1 MNHTESKSHADA
13 AMPCF
18 ECASGKLLPT
28 HRDHRLK
35 HPKLG
40 ELTVPAVPML
50 VCDTC
55 DERLIGDAGL
65 KCIDAYLDQALNV
78 ISPEEILSLLGK
90 YRLTQKQASQI
101 TGLGEKNISRWAS
114 GRSRPS
120 ESVSNFL
127 RLLLADEA
135 AFERLRQKNFTTTGP
150 QPAYPSEERAPDAEE
165 KKVLQFVDYAKLVQL
180 GIVAKTAKSSEK
192 RTQLCRWAKCDNLLR
207 FRDTLVEKTEC
218 LAAFKDTR
226 QKANPV
232 SGGLWVYL
240 GEEAA
245 AKIDT
250 ALYDRDKLRAA
261 VKQLRG
267 LTTRPLSK
275 TATEVQSILAGAG
288 VALVFIPILKESAMR
303 GCTRLLTPNKAL
315 IIHGLKYRSLS
326 QFWVILFHE
335 IAHLLL
341 HISKPGDAI
350 PDYEEASTDPRECQA
365 DEWAFDTLA
374 SRDAELEFLA
384 NHPNPQPWDLQ
395 TYAKRIQLH
404 PAIAAEV
411 LNRRAGREVISF
423 AYLKKSGLFPHLSE
437 EETASLMATSR
448 LAAQG

>member
-1 MNHTESKSHADA
+1 MH
-13 AMPCF
+13 CF
-18 ECASGKLLPT
+18 ACEAGTLRCER
-28 HRDHRLK
+28 RDQTIK

-40 ELTVPAVPML
+40 ECTIPAVPVW
-50 VCDTC
+50 VCDSC
-55 DERLIGDAGL
+55 GEQSIGDEGNRL
-65 KCIDAYLDQALNV
+65 VDDYLDQALNV
-78 ISPEEILSLLGK
+78 ISPEEILSLLSK

-127 RLLLADEA
+127 RLLLADES
-135 AFERLRQKNFTTTGP
+135 AFERLRQKNFTAAGP
-150 QPAYPSEERAPDAEE
+150 QPVHPAEESAPNLEE
-165 KKVLQFVDYAKLVQL
+165 KKILQFVDYTRLAEL
-180 GIVAKTAKSSEK
+180 GIVAKTARASEK
-192 RTQLCRWAKCDNLLR
+192 RTQLCRWAKCDNLLQ
-207 FRDTLVEKTEC
+207 FRDVLIARTEC

-232 SGGLWVYL
+232 SAGMWVYL

-245 AKIDT
+245 AQIDT
-250 ALYDRDKLRAA
+250 APYDRAKLRAA
-261 VKQLRG
+261 VKQLRT
-267 LTTRPLSK
+267 LTTRPLAE
-275 TATEVQSILAGAG
+275 TAPEVQAILAGAG

-341 HISKPGDAI
+341 HISKPGEAI

-384 NHPNPQPWDLQ
+384 NHPEPQPWDLQ
-395 TYAKRIQLH
+395 TYAKRIQIH

-411 LNRRAGREVISF
+411 LNRRSGREIISF
-423 AYLKKSGLFPHLSE
+423 AYLKKRGLFPQLNGD
-437 EETASLMATSR
+437 ETASLMATSR
-448 LAAQG
+448 LAAHR

>member
-1 MNHTESKSHADA
+1 MKTTEPKPKTEA

-18 ECASGKLLPT
+18 ECESGVLVREL
-28 HRDHRLK
+28 RDYTLD

-40 ELTVPAVPML
+40 EITIPNVPVL
-50 VCDTC
+50 VCHSCGD
-55 DERLIGDAGL
+55 RVIGDEGNQL
-65 KCIDAYLDQALNV
+65 IDTFLDQALGV
-78 ISPEEILSLLGK
+78 ISPEEIQAFLGK

-127 RLLLADEA
+127 RLLLADED
-135 AFERLRQKNFTTTGP
+135 AFERLRQKRFSEKP
-150 QPAYPSEERAPDAEE
+150 LRASYPEVERAPDDEE
-165 KKVLQFVDYAKLVQL
+165 KEVLKQVDYSKLVDL
-180 GIVAKTAKSSEK
+180 RIVAKTGKAAEK
-192 RTQLCRWAKCDNLLR
+192 RTHLCRWGKCADLHDFSRKMTAKM
-207 FRDTLVEKTEC
+207 EC
-218 LAAFKDTR
+218 MAAFKDTQ
-226 QKANPV
+226 QKANPL
-232 SGGLWVYL
+232 SGGLWVFL

-245 AKIDT
+245 TKIET
-250 ALYDRDKLRAA
+250 APYSRDNLRTA
-261 VKQLRG
+261 VKQLRN
-267 LTTRPLSK
+267 LTTHPLSE
-275 TATEVQSILAGAG
+275 TAPEVQAILARAG

-303 GCTRLLTPNKAL
+303 GCTRLLSHNKAL

-341 HISKPGDAI
+341 HISEPGQTI
-350 PDYEEASTDPRECQA
+350 PDYEEASSDPREQQA

-384 NHPNPQPWDLQ
+384 NTPKPQPWQLEK
-395 TYAKRIQLH
+395 YAKSIQLH

-411 LNRRAGREVISF
+411 LNRRSGQEVISF
-423 AYLKKSGLFPHLSE
+423 AFLKKRGLFPHLTE
-437 EETASLMATSR
+437 EETASLMATSVV
-448 LAAQG
+448 